1 MYAGADSHSAAAR
14 ANLLRSDLAA
24 QSALRAPQGGGLTL
38 DRGYDAILACAGGV
52 HSCKM
57 E

>member
-1 MYAGADSHSAAAR
+1 MPALTR
-14 ANLLRSDLAA
+14 TLLLPAQISCVRIAA